1 MSGTMKIKDSGNIFE
16 VVYSIEAKVLSD
28 PVAYSAPEYARL
40 FKAIKFYFNEGLWA
54 HNDKEKKIY
63 MYSGKN
69 LKTAYIAERLHM
81 NINTYRSNV
90 SRISSRIRASL
101 FDGADVYTAI
111 LASSPIELRKLC
123 SHIEFLNVSFDIY
136 DELDADLLK
145 GINDKRESSP
155 GVVISDEDYYEV
167 LDFLCAFSKKAV
179 QSRLSH
185 LNPVALDYVMNELA
199 SPTYKKAMTHYKAI
213 QRDIAMKPKQIKEN
227 YIKAANALTGGT
239 R

>member
-16 VVYSIEAKVLSD
+16 VVYSLEAKILSD
-28 PVAYSAPEYARL
+28 PVTFSAPEYARL
-40 FKAIKFYFNEGLWA
+40 FKAIKFYFNEGAWA

-69 LKTAYIAERLHM
+69 LKTSYIAERLHM

-90 SRISSRIRASL
+90 SRISARIRSVL
-101 FDGADVYTAI
+101 FDGRDVYTTI
-111 LASSPIELRKLC
+111 LSSNSQELRKLC
-123 SHIEFLNVSFDIY
+123 VHIEFLNVSFDIY
-136 DELDADLLK
+136 DEFDVDLLK
-145 GINDKRESSP
+145 SIDEKKESST
-155 GVVISDEDYYEV
+155 GAGISDEDYYEV
-167 LDFLCAFSKKAV
+167 IDFLCAFSKKAV

-185 LNPVALDYVMNELA
+185 LNPVALGYVMSELA

-213 QRDIAMKPKQIKEN
+213 QRDIAMKPKKIKEN